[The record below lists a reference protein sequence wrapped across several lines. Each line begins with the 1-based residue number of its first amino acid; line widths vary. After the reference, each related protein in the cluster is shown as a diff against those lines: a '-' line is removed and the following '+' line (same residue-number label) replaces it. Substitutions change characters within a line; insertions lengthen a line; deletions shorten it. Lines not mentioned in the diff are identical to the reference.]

1 MQRTAACEGQSFLC
15 EPCNL
20 SFPTRFD
27 LQQHQNAAHLA
38 FACAFEG
45 CDKRYSKREH
55 ATRHFNSVH
64 AKKMDKSFRCEL
76 CQIDFAYKHG
86 LVRHQHRAHANEN
99 KPYAC
104 STCLVAFKKKS
115 ELQAHS
121 YVHTGVLPFACEDCD
136 QRFLKRF
143 QLTRHARTHSA
154 NRSAQTQVL
163 VCEHQDCN
171 EIFFSTEELETHVKT
186 AHADQEQ
193 SKGRGVLLVCKVCD
207 RTFERNQNLRAHLR
221 THFEDVDERKMH
233 MCPMVGCDKAYTRKS
248 NLMAHYNAVHDEL
261 KSQRFV
267 CPYEGCDGRFG
278 YKKVLT
284 THLERVHEHPV
295 TPKTRKLKSMGVML
309 RVLGEQTVTT
319 TMEVKNEP
327 NRADASSSLAPE
339 PDEP

>member
-1 MQRTAACEGQSFLC
+1 M
-15 EPCNL
+15 
-20 SFPTRFD
+20 
-27 LQQHQNAAHLA
+27 A

-64 AKKMDKSFRCEL
+64 ADKPAKSFRCEL

-104 STCLVAFKKKS
+104 TTCLVAFKKKS

-121 YVHTGVLPFACEDCD
+121 YVHTGVLPFACDDCS

-163 VCEHQDCN
+163 VCEHADCN
-171 EIFFSTEELETHVKT
+171 EILFSTNELEAHVKT
-186 AHADQEQ
+186 AHAGSQADVQEQ
-193 SKGRGVLLVCKVCD
+193 SKGRAVLLVCKVCD

-233 MCPMVGCDKAYTRKS
+233 TCPMVGCDKAYTRKS

-278 YKKVLT
+278 YKKVLA

-295 TPKTRKLKSMGVML
+295 EPKARKLKSMGVML
-309 RVLGEQTVTT
+309 RVLGEQTVTA
-319 TMEVKNEP
+319 TMEVKDASDVVAV
-327 NRADASSSLAPE
+327 ADAGSSSLAPE